1 MKRIIRIIGFALV
14 LLILFLVTVVFSA
27 GWLKRQ
33 NDRLRTDTLKARA
46 AQFSEM
52 LQLAHAG
59 PPPWTDAFT
68 QQLSQALDVE
78 ITLLP
83 SGPQQPTEP
92 AAGSSA
98 SWSFVHT
105 FRGVD
110 GVPVA
115 CAQIRVAPSPT
126 VRAALMLQRL
136 SVLLLFLA
144 LMLVLAMVM
153 LVILDR
159 RWLRTLDIDL
169 GDNPP
174 PRDGNTDFSMLSHL
188 AERSVRQSA
197 ELEQER
203 EDRQRAEAD
212 AHLKQILLN
221 RALQEKIDMGRDLH
235 DGLIQSLY
243 ATGLTIQAGRKA
255 LDADPATAR
264 SQIDTALQTLNAA
277 IREVRAYIS
286 GLGPEQLRQ
295 RSFADSVCAIVGHL
309 TAGRE
314 IETDLRIDEESM
326 HRLTPDQ
333 LTDLLQIVREAVS
346 NSLRHGGARRISI
359 RLHRNGEE
367 LCLSAQDDGRGF
379 DPRHAVRGHGLDN
392 MQARADRLG
401 AHLRCQS
408 EPGQGTRL
416 VLTLNAPASPTD
428 S

>member
-1 MKRIIRIIGFALV
+1 MKRIIRIVGFALV

-46 AQFSEM
+46 AQFAEV
-52 LQLAHAG
+52 LQLAHAD

-92 AAGSSA
+92 AADSSA

-110 GVPVA
+110 RVPVA
-115 CAQIRVAPSPT
+115 CAQIRVVPSPT
-126 VRAALMLQRL
+126 VRATLMLQRL

-174 PRDGNTDFSMLSHL
+174 PRNSNTDFSMLSHL

-295 RSFADSVCAIVGHL
+295 RSFADSVRAIVGHL

>member
-1 MKRIIRIIGFALV
+1 MKRIIRIVGFALV
-14 LLILFLVTVVFSA
+14 LLLLFLVTVAFSA
-27 GWLKRQ
+27 GWLRRQ
-33 NDRLRTDTLKARA
+33 NDRLRTETIKARA
-46 AQFSEM
+46 AQFSDM
-52 LQLAHAG
+52 LQLAHVG

-68 QQLSQALDVE
+68 QQLSQTLDVE
-78 ITLLP
+78 ITLL
-83 SGPQQPTEP
+83 SATPQQPAAQ
-92 AAGSSA
+92 AAGGSA

-105 FRGVD
+105 FRGAD
-110 GVPVA
+110 GVPVSY
-115 CAQIRVAPSPT
+115 AQIRVAPSPT

-144 LMLVLAMVM
+144 LMLVLAMIM

-169 GDNPP
+169 GDNPS
-174 PRDGNTDFSMLSHL
+174 PRDGGTDFGMLSHL

-197 ELEQER
+197 ELDQER
-203 EDRQRAEAD
+203 VDRQRAEAD
-212 AHLKQILLN
+212 THLKQILLN

-295 RSFADSVCAIVGHL
+295 RSFADSIRAIVDHL
-309 TAGRE
+309 AAGRE
-314 IETDLRIDEESM
+314 LATDLRIDEGAA
-326 HRLTPDQ
+326 HQ
-333 LTDLLQIVREAVS
+333 LAPEQVTDLLQIVREAIS
-346 NSLRHGGARRISI
+346 NSLRHGAAGKISI
-359 RLHRNGEE
+359 RLHRSGEE
-367 LCLSAQDDGRGF
+367 LCLSAQDDGCGF
-379 DPRHAVRGHGLDN
+379 DPLRAVRGHGLDN

-401 AHLRCQS
+401 ARLRCQS

-416 VLTLNAPASPTD
+416 VLTFNAPVPS
-428 S
+428 SRS